1 MANEFDTLQ
10 TSPILTL
17 EPFAE
22 EPKAPVV
29 VEEKE
34 VVPEVVL
41 TEEEQRMVDSFAKQI
56 DLTNSA
62 VILQYGAGTQKKM
75 GTIFSKF
82 FWGCGPF

>member
-10 TSPILTL
+10 TSPVLTL

-22 EPKAPVV
+22 EPKATII

-56 DLTNSA
+56 DLANSA
-62 VILQYGAGTQKKM
+62 VILQYGAGTQKKVWRSWM
-75 GTIFSKF
+75 QKQE
-82 FWGCGPF
+82 